1 MLLGNNFNFL
11 YNQLND
17 NSINMQQE
25 EVRISDIK
33 AMFPLEGEY
42 IFRFKYKHN
51 NSIVWMDLPN
61 ESNKIPLFNGKIVIK
76 ATRISWES
84 I

>member
-1 MLLGNNFNFL
+1 
-11 YNQLND
+11 
-17 NSINMQQE
+17 MQQD
-25 EVRISDIK
+25 EVKISDIK

-42 IFRFKYKHN
+42 IFRFKYKYN
-51 NSIVWMDLPN
+51 SSIVWMDLPN

-84 I
+84 S